1 MRVEELSARAGVS
14 VDTIRYYQS
23 KGLLPAPRRQG
34 RVAWYDDDHVD
45 RIARVRSLQSRGFT
59 LATILRLVN
68 GELDAADEALLGE
81 LAGSGLTETG
91 TSPST
96 TPSSTANGTSD
107 PTSGAI
113 GSEPGRGD
121 GSLPQPMEPEL
132 FTIEALALRTG
143 VPLPLL
149 RAVESEGLLVPR
161 RVGSEERYTS
171 EDVDAAQAGLAL
183 LEWGVPL
190 SALLELGRRHHAATV
205 SVAREAVDLFSVHIR
220 GSLRKQDPEEQGLGQ
235 QGPGQHGPG
244 KNDLANQDPGNPAPA
259 GQDAGQDDAEGTQRL
274 VEAYAELLPAVTTL
288 VGHHFTR
295 TLLKAALDH
304 IEQVG
309 TPVELQAVR
318 DLGEDEA
325 AAR

>member
-1 MRVEELSARAGVS
+1 MRVEELSAKAGVS

-34 RVAWYDDDHVD
+34 RVAWYDTDHLD
-45 RIARVRSLQSRGFT
+45 RIARVRSLQARGYT
-59 LATILRLVN
+59 LATIVRLVN

-81 LAGSGLTETG
+81 LAGSGLSDADTPPDQVASAAG
-91 TSPST
+91 RDPSRAGASPS
-96 TPSSTANGTSD
+96 
-107 PTSGAI
+107 
-113 GSEPGRGD
+113 
-121 GSLPQPMEPEL
+121 QPHEQEL

-171 EDVDAAQAGLAL
+171 EDVDAARAGLAL

-190 SALLELGRRHHAATV
+190 SALLDLGRRHHAATA

-220 GSLRKQDPEEQGLGQ
+220 GSLREQESGE
-235 QGPGQHGPG
+235 
-244 KNDLANQDPGNPAPA
+244 
-259 GQDAGQDDAEGTQRL
+259 DDAERTERL
-274 VEAYAELLPAVTTL
+274 VEAYALLLPAVTTL
-288 VGHHFTR
+288 VGHHFNR

-309 TPVELQAVR
+309 TPVEIQAVR
-318 DLGEDEA
+318 DQGDEA

>member
-1 MRVEELSARAGVS
+1 
-14 VDTIRYYQS
+14 
-23 KGLLPAPRRQG
+23 
-34 RVAWYDDDHVD
+34 
-45 RIARVRSLQSRGFT
+45 
-59 LATILRLVN
+59 
-68 GELDAADEALLGE
+68 
-81 LAGSGLTETG
+81 
-91 TSPST
+91 
-96 TPSSTANGTSD
+96 
-107 PTSGAI
+107 
-113 GSEPGRGD
+113 
-121 GSLPQPMEPEL
+121 
-132 FTIEALALRTG
+132 
-143 VPLPLL
+143 LPLL

-220 GSLRKQDPEEQGLGQ
+220 GSLREQGPENQGPEEPGPEEQGPEEA
-235 QGPGQHGPG
+235 GPEEQ
-244 KNDLANQDPGNPAPA
+244 DAANQDP
-259 GQDAGQDDAEGTQRL
+259 DQDDPAGTQRL
-274 VEAYAELLPAVTTL
+274 VEAYAQLLPAVTTL

-318 DLGEDEA
+318 DLGDDEA

>member
-1 MRVEELSARAGVS
+1 MRVEDLSARAGVS

-34 RVAWYDDDHVD
+34 RVAWYDTDHLE

-59 LATILRLVN
+59 LATIVRLVT

-81 LAGSGLTETG
+81 LAGTGLAETG
-91 TSPST
+91 LAGTGLAGTVGPSEDVTAALEDRGLAGMTSRQ
-96 TPSSTANGTSD
+96 AV
-107 PTSGAI
+107 
-113 GSEPGRGD
+113 E
-121 GSLPQPMEPEL
+121 QEL

-149 RAVESEGLLVPR
+149 RAVEAEGLLVPR

-190 SALLELGRRHHAATV
+190 SALLELGRRHHEATE

-220 GSLRKQDPEEQGLGQ
+220 GSLKEQGA
-235 QGPGQHGPG
+235 
-244 KNDLANQDPGNPAPA
+244 DDDDPA
-259 GQDAGQDDAEGTQRL
+259 GTARL
-274 VEAYAELLPAVTTL
+274 VEAYAQLLPAVTTL

-295 TLLKAALDH
+295 TLLKVALDH

-318 DLGEDEA
+318 SQSDDEA

>member
-1 MRVEELSARAGVS
+1 MRVEDLSARAGVS

-23 KGLLPAPRRQG
+23 KGLLAPPRRQG
-34 RVAWYDDDHVD
+34 RVAWYDTDHLQ
-45 RIARVRSLQSRGFT
+45 RIARIRSLQSRGFT
-59 LATILRLVN
+59 LATIVRLVN

-81 LAGSGLTETG
+81 LAGAGLSASAGTGPGGLAPMTGDSGPEANPATKPATNHP
-91 TSPST
+91 THASPQSV
-96 TPSSTANGTSD
+96 
-107 PTSGAI
+107 
-113 GSEPGRGD
+113 
-121 GSLPQPMEPEL
+121 EPEL

-161 RVGSEERYTS
+161 RVGSEERYTT
-171 EDVDAAQAGLAL
+171 EDVEAARAGLAL

-190 SALLELGRRHHAATV
+190 SSLLELGRRHHAATE
-205 SVAREAVDLFSVHIR
+205 SVAREAVELFSVHVR
-220 GSLRKQDPEEQGLGQ
+220 GSLREQG
-235 QGPGQHGPG
+235 
-244 KNDLANQDPGNPAPA
+244 AEAEE
-259 GQDAGQDDAEGTQRL
+259 DDAARTARL
-274 VEAYAELLPAVTTL
+274 VEAYAQLLPAVTTL

-309 TPVELQAVR
+309 TPVELQAVK
-318 DLGEDEA
+318 DQGDEA

>member
-1 MRVEELSARAGVS
+1 MEMRVEELSARAGVS

-34 RVAWYDDDHVD
+34 RVAWYDTDHLD

-59 LATILRLVN
+59 LATIVRLVN
-68 GELDAADEALLGE
+68 GDLDAADEALLGE
-81 LAGSGLTETG
+81 LAGSGLSET
-91 TSPST
+91 T
-96 TPSSTANGTSD
+96 T
-107 PTSGAI
+107 TSGDTASATQGDPSRAG
-113 GSEPGRGD
+113 GSPAQ
-121 GSLPQPMEPEL
+121 SIEPEL

-220 GSLRKQDPEEQGLGQ
+220 GSLRE
-235 QGPGQHGPG
+235 
-244 KNDLANQDPGNPAPA
+244 QDPGEQNPGEQDPA
-259 GQDAGQDDAEGTQRL
+259 DQNTAQDDEAGTQRL
-274 VEAYAELLPAVTTL
+274 VEAYTQLLPAVTTL

-304 IEQVG
+304 IEQIG

-318 DLGEDEA
+318 DQGDDEA

>member
-1 MRVEELSARAGVS
+1 M
-14 VDTIRYYQS
+14 
-23 KGLLPAPRRQG
+23 
-34 RVAWYDDDHVD
+34 AWYDTDHLE
-45 RIARVRSLQSRGFT
+45 RIARIRSLQSRGFT
-59 LATILRLVN
+59 LATIVRLVN

-81 LAGSGLTETG
+81 LAGAGLSASAETEAGGVSPTTG
-91 TSPST
+91 DTGPAHPATNQATHS
-96 TPSSTANGTSD
+96 A
-107 PTSGAI
+107 
-113 GSEPGRGD
+113 
-121 GSLPQPMEPEL
+121 PQSVEPEL

-161 RVGSEERYTS
+161 RVGSEERYTT
-171 EDVDAAQAGLAL
+171 EDVDAARAGLAL

-190 SALLELGRRHHAATV
+190 SSLLELGRRHHAATE
-205 SVAREAVDLFSVHIR
+205 SIAREAVELFSVHVR
-220 GSLRKQDPEEQGLGQ
+220 GSLREQG
-235 QGPGQHGPG
+235 
-244 KNDLANQDPGNPAPA
+244 AE
-259 GQDAGQDDAEGTQRL
+259 QDDAARTARL

-309 TPVELQAVR
+309 TPVELQAVK
-318 DLGEDEA
+318 DQGDEA